1 MADGINIRSLP
12 RVSSVL
18 QSDLLILDRSIVGTQ
33 TVSFSSVVLSAS
45 QVSFYN
51 DFLNLSATTTTLI
64 SGGIS
69 PSGSIVPQR
78 WGTLYFAANTKDYF
92 ISVGT
97 VNNKDWKR
105 ILTVGY

>member
-78 WGTLYFAANTKDYF
+78 LGTLYFAANTKDYF

>member
-1 MADGINIRSLP
+1 MADGINIKILP
-12 RVSSVL
+12 EATNALPNDRF
-18 QSDLLILDRSIVGTQ
+18 LIDRPIVGTQ
-33 TVSFSSVVLSAS
+33 TVAFSGLVLSGN

-69 PSGSIVPQR
+69 PSGSLVPQR
-78 WGTLYFAANTKDYF
+78 LGTLYFAANTKDYF

-97 VNNKDWKR
+97 LTNKDWKR